1 MQDLDQVLVMMVNR
15 GFGHQHFL
23 HATLPKIR
31 RARHMSQDGAGGSG
45 DVGTN
50 GGVWPWRVV
59 FAMMIGGPEKS
70 ASPINVFPW
79 HTDVRVPT

>member
-31 RARHMSQDGAGGSG
+31 RARHMSQDGAGALGMLEPTAASG
-45 DVGTN
+45 L
-50 GGVWPWRVV
+50 GGWFLP
-59 FAMMIGGPEKS
+59 
-70 ASPINVFPW
+70 
-79 HTDVRVPT
+79 